1 MIRPYFEKDDITL
14 YHGDLL
20 DVLPQLPEAS
30 VDCVV
35 TDSPY
40 GIGFMERDWD
50 HDVPG
55 PVYWQA
61 VARVCKPGAS
71 LLAFGGTRTYHRLAC
86 AIEDAGWE
94 IRDCLM
100 WLYSQGFP
108 KSLDISKAIDK
119 AAGAVREVV
128 GASRSI
134 DCVERGYTKVYTTK
148 AENSGF
154 GTSRTFGLGI
164 PITAPATPEAAKWDG
179 WGTALKPAWE
189 PIVLAMKPLDGT
201 FASNAEKHGVAGLNI
216 DASRIGTDDLVCNHA
231 RSSEAAKS
239 KGKYGDS
246 CAQTT
251 HQTVGQRLGRFPA
264 NLLLDEEAAQQLDA
278 QVGPLTSGKMKAG
291 QQRNQSKGGGGYH
304 GDFPDMA
311 TANGTY
317 GDSGGASRF
326 FYCAKANKKERG
338 PGNDHPPVKPL
349 DLMEYL
355 LTLLSTP
362 TGGMIL
368 DPFAGSGTTALAA
381 KRLGRRCICVE
392 LDQHN
397 CDIAVARLGA

>member
-40 GIGFMERDWD
+40 GIGFMERDWA

-189 PIVLAMKPLDGT
+189 PIVLAMNPWT
-201 FASNAEKHGVAGLNI
+201 V
-216 DASRIGTDDLVCNHA
+216 
-231 RSSEAAKS
+231 RS
-239 KGKYGDS
+239 
-246 CAQTT
+246 
-251 HQTVGQRLGRFPA
+251 PA
-264 NLLLDEEAAQQLDA
+264 MRR
-278 QVGPLTSGKMKAG
+278 S
-291 QQRNQSKGGGGYH
+291 
-304 GDFPDMA
+304 MA
-311 TANGTY
+311 
-317 GDSGGASRF
+317 
-326 FYCAKANKKERG
+326 
-338 PGNDHPPVKPL
+338 
-349 DLMEYL
+349 
-355 LTLLSTP
+355 
-362 TGGMIL
+362 
-368 DPFAGSGTTALAA
+368 
-381 KRLGRRCICVE
+381 
-392 LDQHN
+392 
-397 CDIAVARLGA
+397 

>member
-1 MIRPYFEKDDITL
+1 MIRPYFEKDDITV
-14 YHGDLL
+14 YQGDLL

-35 TDSPY
+35 TDPPY
-40 GIGFMERDWD
+40 GLRFMEKGWD

-55 PVYWQA
+55 PAYWQA
-61 VARVCKPGAS
+61 ISRVCKPGAL
-71 LLAFGGTRTYHRLAC
+71 LLAFGGTRTHHRLTC
-86 AIEDAGWE
+86 AIEDTGWE

-100 WLYSQGFP
+100 WLHGQGFP

-119 AAGAVREVV
+119 AAGAVREVI

-134 DCVERGYTKVYTTK
+134 DCVERGYTKVYSTK

-164 PITAPATPEAAKWDG
+164 PITAPATPEAAKWNG

-201 FASNAEKHGVAGLNI
+201 FATNAEKHGVAGLNI

-251 HQTVGQRLGRFPA
+251 HQTVSQRLGRFPA

-278 QVGPLTSGKMKAG
+278 QTGTITSGKMKAG
-291 QQRNQSKGGGGYH
+291 QQRNQSKGKGGYH
-304 GDFPDMA
+304 GDFPETA

-326 FYCAKANKKERG
+326 FYCAKANKSERG
-338 PGNDHPPVKPL
+338 PGNDHPTVKPL
-349 DLMEYL
+349 DLMKYL
-355 LTLLSTP
+355 LTLVSTP
-362 TGGMIL
+362 NGGVIL

-381 KRLGRRCICVE
+381 QQLGRRCICVE
-392 LDQHN
+392 LDKHN
-397 CDIAVARLGA
+397 CDITVARLEA

>member
-1 MIRPYFEKDDITL
+1 MQPYYQKGNITL
-14 YHGDLL
+14 YHGDLR
-20 DVLPQLPEAS
+20 DVLPEAIQPNT
-30 VDCVV
+30 VDFVV
-35 TDSPY
+35 TDPPY
-40 GIGFMERDWD
+40 GLSFMERDWD
-50 HDVPG
+50 FEVPS
-55 PVYWQA
+55 PTYWET
-61 VARVCKPGAS
+61 VANVCKPGAL
-71 LLAFGGTRTYHRLAC
+71 LLAFGGTRTFHRLTC

-100 WLYSQGFP
+100 WLHGQGFP

-119 AAGAVREVV
+119 AAGAVREVI

-134 DCVERGYTKVYTTK
+134 DCIERGYTKVYSTR

-164 PITAPATPEAAKWDG
+164 PITAPATSEAVKWSG

-189 PIVLAMKPLDGT
+189 PIVLAMKPLNGT
-201 FASNAEKHGVAGLNI
+201 FATNAEKHGVAGLNI
-216 DASRIGTDDLVCNHA
+216 DASRIGTGDLVCNHA

-251 HQTVGQRLGRFPA
+251 HQTVSQRLGRFPA

-278 QVGPLTSGKMKAG
+278 QTGTIASGKMKAG
-291 QQRNQSKGGGGYH
+291 QQRNQSKGKGGYH
-304 GDFPDMA
+304 GDFPETA

-326 FYCAKANKKERG
+326 FYCAKANKSERG
-338 PGNDHPPVKPL
+338 PGNDHPTVKPL
-349 DLMEYL
+349 DLMKYL
-355 LTLLSTP
+355 LTLVSTP
-362 TGGMIL
+362 NGGVIL

-381 KRLGRRCICVE
+381 QQLGRRCICVE
-392 LDQHN
+392 LDKHN
-397 CDIAVARLGA
+397 CDITVARLEA